1 MQDNQS
7 HLLQSIILEQFN
19 LDNQTNYGDNYNV
32 KKTLGNFQNQYLDRV
47 YLTMREGV
55 YLQHHKAFCYDAD
68 PIEVS
73 DDILL
78 IDLGD
83 QQGKISMIRL
93 YQPDRLFADDGNN
106 DLKLVSYHISYT
118 S

>member
-1 MQDNQS
+1 
-7 HLLQSIILEQFN
+7 
-19 LDNQTNYGDNYNV
+19 
-32 KKTLGNFQNQYLDRV
+32 
-47 YLTMREGV
+47 MREGV

-93 YQPDRLFADDGNN
+93 Y
-106 DLKLVSYHISYT
+106 
-118 S
+118 